1 MWKNKSFRAIQDVKD
16 GFYEYLD
23 THPLPE
29 QVKLPEVAQFET
41 AFNKINSYHFKL
53 LHPLFIKGY
62 KNPMPRYSEKPIQ
75 VIGLDVETDI
85 KTGNPMLIGLWFPD
99 PINTYTVIYKPKLE
113 DLFDIVFQLT
123 NNASQYQIV
132 TWGNLDIQTL
142 LKLFDP
148 TEEER
153 NMVSRGLSANVKK
166 GEFIGSPPILRTVKD
181 SPFFVGHYI
190 AGRSLRLGYLHKGRE
205 YSRWVYNISQFF
217 PGLIR
222 ENAIGLGLP
231 WRDFPKDTHLVDWHQ
246 YNINK
251 HYQTLVQLSNKQD
264 AETVQL
270 LTMKLQERFNA
281 VFHCYPTLLVS
292 NGSLTDTAVSKLLS
306 DNKED
311 YQANSWKWLAEN
323 VWDDDPD
330 TADLGERLLTEAFSA
345 GYVDQFAMGY
355 FPKVFQADI
364 ASAYPAIIRALPDL
378 RYSELVAGEGT
389 LEADLEALR
398 EKGRDI
404 ETAIIEGHVVIP
416 KSLRF
421 HPITLKTYRRENFRP
436 TGTFYAAYTLE
447 ERTFC
452 IEHGA
457 TFSEEKYVIVALKK
471 RVVSPLANVS
481 QTLGDY
487 RARVTAE
494 LAKEK
499 DPDTKLMLDGQQFVI
514 KVIDNALYGKTV
526 QTVEVVEDVNGIPQI
541 TGYITGDRFN
551 LLYGTLIAARTR
563 VKVAEAC
570 NAITLNMGQP
580 IMCMTDAVTWIGP
593 ETALPERFIRSEK
606 TPGYFEAPVL
616 LEDFYILKTGQ
627 YEYRK
632 GDHWTYKM
640 RGLNVDYDLL
650 TGKASFYR
658 SLLKTHT
665 AKLKSFVSP
674 KDIKIPVQSRKLV
687 TIGSQDLEHL
697 AMIQEMPIMLRPFV
711 LSTKQTERGITDWR
725 KTLDGHIWLQTP
737 RINEND
743 TLGSDYPLAYLNRL
757 QDDNDELDKAINRA
771 KLTKGSAARN
781 DRQDVM
787 KLRYIL
793 RCMNATEKLPP
804 EGRSYRMP
812 WDVLLT
818 HYGMKRIENEL
829 VWTEND

>member
-1 MWKNKSFRAIQDVKD
+1 MWKNSSFRTIQEVKD
-16 GFYEYLD
+16 GFYEYLE
-23 THPLPE
+23 THPLAK
-29 QVKLPEVAQFET
+29 QIKLPEVTQLDT

-62 KNPMPRYSEKPIQ
+62 KNPMPRFSETPIQ

-85 KTGNPMLIGLWFPD
+85 KTGDPKLLGLWFPD
-99 PINTYTVIYKPKLE
+99 PIETYTVTFNPKLE
-113 DLFDIVFQLT
+113 NLFDLIFQLS

-153 NMVSRGLSANVKK
+153 NMVSRGISANVKQGK
-166 GEFIGSPPILRTVKD
+166 FIGTPPILRTVKD
-181 SPFFVGHYI
+181 TPFYVGHYI
-190 AGRSLRLGYLHKGRE
+190 SGRSLRLGYIHKGRE
-205 YSRWVYNISQFF
+205 YSRWVYNISQFY

-231 WRDFPKDTHLVDWHQ
+231 WRDFPKDTHLVDWHR
-246 YNINK
+246 YVTNK
-251 HYQTLVQLSNKQD
+251 HYQNLVQLSNKQD
-264 AETVQL
+264 AQTVQL
-270 LTMKLQERFNA
+270 LTANLQERFHA

-306 DNKED
+306 SNKED

-330 TADLGERLLTEAFSA
+330 TADNAERLLTEAFSA

-378 RYSELVAGEGT
+378 RFSELLSGEGN
-389 LEADLEALR
+389 LDADLESLR
-398 EKGRDI
+398 AKGRDI

-421 HPITLKTYRRENFRP
+421 HPITLKTFKRENFRP

-447 ERTFC
+447 EREFC
-452 IEHGA
+452 RQHGA
-457 TFSEEKYVIVALKK
+457 TFTEENYVIVALKK
-471 RVVSPLANVS
+471 RVVSPLATVS

-487 RARVTAE
+487 RARVNAE

-499 DPDTKLMLDGQQFVI
+499 DADRRLMLDGQQFVI

-526 QTVEVVEDVNGIPQI
+526 QTVEVVEDVQGIPQI
-541 TGYITGDRFN
+541 TGYVTGDRFN

-563 VKVAEAC
+563 IKVAKAC
-570 NAITLNMGQP
+570 ASIIVNMGQP

-593 ETALPERFIRSEK
+593 ENALAEKFIRSEK
-606 TPGYFEAPVL
+606 TPGYFESPVL
-616 LEDFYILKTGQ
+616 LEDFFILKTGQ

-632 GDHWTYKM
+632 GAQWVYKM

-650 TGKASFYR
+650 NGKESFYR
-658 SLLKTHT
+658 KLIKAHT
-665 AKLKSFVSP
+665 AKLRSFVSP
-674 KDIKIPVQSRKLV
+674 KDIKIPVPSRKLV

-711 LSTKQTERGITDWR
+711 LSTKQTERSVTDWR

-737 RINEND
+737 TINPND

-757 QDDNDELDKAINRA
+757 QDDNDELDKAISRA
-771 KLTKGSAARN
+771 KRNQGSADRN

-787 KLRYIL
+787 KLRYIT
-793 RCMNATEKLPP
+793 RCMNLTERLPP
-804 EGRSYRMP
+804 EGRSYRLP
-812 WDVLLT
+812 WEILLA
-818 HYGMKRIENEL
+818 HYGIERVQNEL
-829 VWTEND
+829 VWSEKE